1 MGHVGF
7 CFLGGFGFARLGYLG
22 PPYPC
27 RLLFS
32 AEAVALF
39 RILRSMFQS
48 ACLKYLSD
56 WIAILSPALAT
67 ADGLGVDKGPQLG
80 LELSNLGNVELDPRT
95 ISD

>member
-1 MGHVGF
+1 
-7 CFLGGFGFARLGYLG
+7 
-22 PPYPC
+22 
-27 RLLFS
+27 
-32 AEAVALF
+32 
-39 RILRSMFQS
+39 MFQS

-95 ISD
+95 ISDWGGYTELERVTIVSCVGVVEKVS

>member
-1 MGHVGF
+1 
-7 CFLGGFGFARLGYLG
+7 
-22 PPYPC
+22 
-27 RLLFS
+27 
-32 AEAVALF
+32 
-39 RILRSMFQS
+39 MFQS